1 MLLLILTRIK
11 AFLLVT
17 ALALQPVS
25 TLSSLPEVENQIEST
40 VLSTP
45 SRQILKK
52 ISNVRM
58 CTPVSVEA
66 TIPPAL
72 GEKSP
77 QPYPG
82 ISHNSTIP
90 DLYLLH
96 RALII

>member
-45 SRQILKK
+45 SRQILKRT
-52 ISNVRM
+52 SNARM
-58 CTPVSVEA
+58 CTLAFVESI
-66 TIPPAL
+66 TPPAL
-72 GEKSP
+72 GEQSP

-82 ISHNSTIP
+82 VSHNSTAP
-90 DLYLLH
+90 HLYILH